1 MNADGTLNRA
11 ADKIEQTGEKVADK
25 IADQAES
32 ARDRAQKAAA
42 TLREDVQP
50 TVDAL
55 KERVRDFADNVQG
68 QFKDKSNAACQKA
81 EECRDQLHAFVRKE
95 PSKSVGLAVAA
106 GALLGLLVAG
116 LSRDADTRY

>member
-55 KERVRDFADNVQG
+55 
-68 QFKDKSNAACQKA
+68 